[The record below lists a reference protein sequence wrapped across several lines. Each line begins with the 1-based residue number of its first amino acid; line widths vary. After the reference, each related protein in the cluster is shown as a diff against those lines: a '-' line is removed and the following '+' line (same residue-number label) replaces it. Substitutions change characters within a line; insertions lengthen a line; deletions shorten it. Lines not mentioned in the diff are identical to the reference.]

1 MARRVVGVLFVLLS
15 VLLVGC
21 DHATKYVASK
31 VLQNGPPIDVV
42 SGVVDLEYTRNRD
55 VSFNLLDRVGL
66 PVADA
71 RLVIIAFGLLLIA
84 AMSVA
89 WWRRR
94 RDPSKLLHAGFAL
107 LVAGALGN
115 VTDRILRGY
124 VVDFIHVHYWP
135 VFNVADIAVI
145 AGMLAL
151 ALVSQ
156 SRASSRDARV

>member
-1 MARRVVGVLFVLLS
+1 MARRVAGVLFVLLS

-21 DHATKYVASK
+21 DHATKYAASH

-42 SGVVDLEYTRNRD
+42 SGVVDLAYTRNHD
-55 VSFNLLDRVGL
+55 ISFNLIDRVGL
-66 PVADA
+66 PVANA
-71 RLVIIAFGLLLIA
+71 RVVLIAFGLLLIA
-84 AMSVA
+84 ALSVA

-107 LVAGALGN
+107 LVAGAVGN
-115 VTDRILRGY
+115 VTDRMLRGY

-135 VFNVADIAVI
+135 VFNVADVAVI
-145 AGMLAL
+145 VGMIAL
-151 ALVSQ
+151 ALVGQ